1 MSKRIPLLDE
11 VLKYRKENNLIL
23 SMPGNKSGIG
33 FLRDDIGKE
42 FVNNMG
48 FLDITEVDPSRCMT
62 PYSPPATGLSSTV
75 LHALSALRSPPLIIV
90 RPNEF
95 DKI

>member
-1 MSKRIPLLDE
+1 MSKRIPLLEE
-11 VLKYRKENNLIL
+11 VLKYQKEKNLIL

-48 FLDITEVDPSRCMT
+48 FLDIT
-62 PYSPPATGLSSTV
+62 
-75 LHALSALRSPPLIIV
+75 
-90 RPNEF
+90 
-95 DKI
+95 

>member
-33 FLRDDIGKE
+33 FLRDEIGKE

-48 FLDITEVDPSRCMT
+48 FLDITEVDPLDNLHCPEGVIKEAQELLAKLMMLKKRILLLM
-62 PYSPPATGLSSTV
+62 GV
-75 LHALSALRSPPLIIV
+75 LLVI
-90 RPNEF
+90 
-95 DKI
+95 

>member
-1 MSKRIPLLDE
+1 MSKRIPLLEE
-11 VLKYRKENNLIL
+11 VLKYQKEKNLIL

-48 FLDITEVDPSRCMT
+48 FLDNK
-62 PYSPPATGLSSTV
+62 GSTRFISKNLWFKESV
-75 LHALSALRSPPLIIV
+75 
-90 RPNEF
+90 F
-95 DKI
+95 CC